1 MARDWLP
8 AIVDFQF
15 LGGNEHFQAI
25 ARMQFLHQDRHVIL
39 DCLFAY
45 SQTNRYFAV
54 GSPRNSRR
62 TICSSRMLS
71 LIGPAATFRID
82 AVLNASITL
91 YAKPGVI

>member
-45 SQTNRYFAV
+45 SQTDRYFAV
-54 GSPRNSRR
+54 GSPPQQQTDDLLLADAELDRPCRN
-62 TICSSRMLS
+62 L
-71 LIGPAATFRID
+71 PH
-82 AVLNASITL
+82 
-91 YAKPGVI
+91 